1 MRMKYEPL
9 ILIIL
14 LYVSIQLMGLH
25 IGSELIGAIESGE
38 IAPVIEEPDNPLT
51 SLIIFV
57 YILIGTGI
65 LLLLLKF
72 GLYFII
78 KIMSFFF
85 LVVGLS
91 FTLWVLFD
99 FIGLLLAAALFIL
112 SILKSRNPA
121 VMNIVL
127 LFTIPG
133 IGALFGSSIA
143 FIPALILILI
153 LSAYDLVA
161 VFGTKHMITL
171 AKGAEGKIPLMFT
184 IPFGDRFLGLGTGDL
199 AVPLIFSVSVMRDY
213 SFTNA
218 AITAAGGLIGIT
230 LLFVYILNQE
240 KVALPALPP
249 ICAGLIVG
257 FGVSLM
263 VL

>member
-14 LYVSIQLMGLH
+14 LYVSIQLMGLQ
-25 IGSELIGAIESGE
+25 IGHELIEKIESGE
-38 IAPVIEEPDNPLT
+38 ILPVVEEPENPLT
-51 SLIIFV
+51 SLTIFV

-78 KIMSFFF
+78 RIMSFFF
-85 LVVGLS
+85 LLIGLS
-91 FTLWVLFD
+91 FTLWFLFGV
-99 FIGLLLAAALFIL
+99 IGLLLAAALFIL
-112 SILKSRNPA
+112 SIWKSKNPA

-127 LFTIPG
+127 IFTIPG

-171 AKGAEGKIPLMFT
+171 AEGAKDKIPLMFA

-199 AVPLIFSVSVMRDY
+199 AVPLIFSVSVLRDY
-213 SFTNA
+213 SFMNA
-218 AITAAGGLIGIT
+218 IITAAGGLIGIA
-230 LLFVYILNQE
+230 LLFVYILNKKE
-240 KVALPALPP
+240 CALPALPP

>member
-1 MRMKYEPL
+1 MKYEPL

-14 LYVSIQLMGLH
+14 LYVSIQLMGLQ

-38 IAPVIEEPDNPLT
+38 IAPVIEEPENPLS
-51 SLIIFV
+51 SLIIFA
-57 YILIGTGI
+57 YILVGTGI
-65 LLLLLKF
+65 MLLLLKF
-72 GLYFII
+72 GLVFLIR
-78 KIMSFFF
+78 IMSFFF
-85 LVVGLS
+85 LVIGLF
-91 FTLWVLFD
+91 FTLWLLFG
-99 FIGLLLAAALFIL
+99 FVGLFLAAILFSL

-133 IGALFGSSIA
+133 IGALFGSSLA

-171 AKGAEGKIPLMFT
+171 AEGAKGKIPLMFA
-184 IPFGDRFLGLGTGDL
+184 IPFGDRLLGLGTGDL
-199 AVPLIFSVSVMRDY
+199 AIPLIFSVSVMRDY

-218 AITAAGGLIGIT
+218 IVTAAGGLIGII
-230 LLFVYILNQE
+230 LLFVYILNKKE
-240 KVALPALPP
+240 CALPALPP
-249 ICAGLIVG
+249 ICAGLIAG
-257 FGVSLM
+257 FGVSFLL
-263 VL
+263 V

>member
-9 ILIIL
+9 ILIVL
-14 LYVSIQLMGLH
+14 LYVSIQLMGLQ
-25 IGSELIGAIESGE
+25 IGSELIEEIESGE
-38 IAPVIEEPDNPLT
+38 ILPVVEEPENPLT

-78 KIMSFFF
+78 RIMSFFF
-85 LVVGLS
+85 LLIGLS
-91 FTLWVLFD
+91 FTLWFLFGV
-99 FIGLLLAAALFIL
+99 IGLLLAAALFIL
-112 SILKSRNPA
+112 SIWKSKNPA
-121 VMNIVL
+121 IMNIVL
-127 LFTIPG
+127 IFTIPG

-171 AKGAEGKIPLMFT
+171 AEGTKDKIPLMFT

-199 AVPLIFSVSVMRDY
+199 AIPLIFSVSVMRDY

-218 AITAAGGLIGIT
+218 IVTAAGGLIGIV
-230 LLFVYILNQE
+230 LLFVYILN
-240 KVALPALPP
+240 KKKCALPALPP
-249 ICAGLIVG
+249 ICAGLIAG
-257 FGVSLM
+257 FGVSLLI
-263 VL
+263 V